1 MQVSQRLDIQADE
14 FFNYIV
20 NQMKQDIKM
29 TNKVEVLSLE
39 ELDGFNYIRKLKKQK
54 SGDVFQVHIHVGPI
68 IKNKYYEVSYVTP
81 TAKSRYFYDIR
92 DNGEYIIVTYAE
104 EGEAEG
110 KLNNWFHK
118 IQVKI
123 REKQISNQI
132 SLTLRNIEQEIKKN
146 K

>member
-1 MQVSQRLDIQADE
+1 M
-14 FFNYIV
+14 
-20 NQMKQDIKM
+20 
-29 TNKVEVLSLE
+29 VLII
-39 ELDGFNYIRKLKKQK
+39 YVKLKTKEWRCV
-54 SGDVFQVHIHVGPI
+54 SSTYSRRPNY
-68 IKNKYYEVSYVTP
+68 KNKYYEVSYVTP

-118 IQVKI
+118 LQVKI
-123 REKQISNQI
+123 REKQISNRI